1 MAPIANVVL
10 RGRTFHFRRRVPT
23 GLQPKLRLTEM
34 VRSLGTSDGRTAKL
48 RACQLYVASETIFST
63 LNATPML
70 TDAQL
75 ARLVQ
80 DFYGLILDQE
90 NQGRLTRGAIPND
103 IRERR
108 VAQYETM
115 AAPQAVVFGS
125 LIACP

>member
-1 MAPIANVVL
+1 
-10 RGRTFHFRRRVPT
+10 
-23 GLQPKLRLTEM
+23 
-34 VRSLGTSDGRTAKL
+34 
-48 RACQLYVASETIFST
+48 
-63 LNATPML
+63 ML